1 MQIGVPKEIKDREDR
16 VGLVPSSVAE
26 LVQHGHQVIVEAGAG
41 VGSGLPDAE
50 YAAAGATLRAGPE
63 PIFASAYLIVKV
75 KEPLP
80 AERKLLRP
88 GQVLFTY
95 LHLAADLDLT
105 RELLGG
111 GATCIAYETVTSP
124 NGTLPLLTP
133 MSEVAGRVAPQAGA
147 HHLERA
153 QGGAA
158 AASGESQ
165 GCLRLR

>member
-1 MQIGVPKEIKDREDR
+1 M
-16 VGLVPSSVAE
+16 
-26 LVQHGHQVIVEAGAG
+26 IVEAGAG

-63 PIFASAYLIVKV
+63 PIFASRPIVKV

-111 GATCIAYETVTSP
+111 GATSSP
-124 NGTLPLLTP
+124 T
-133 MSEVAGRVAPQAGA
+133 R
-147 HHLERA
+147 R
-153 QGGAA
+153 
-158 AASGESQ
+158 
-165 GCLRLR
+165 